1 MSYRSTFFRNRILG
15 KLRKILTED
24 ELNLLIHGGLNI
36 ELANQLRENVI
47 GTIQIPLCIADGF
60 MVNSKELLIP
70 LATEERSIVLQA
82 ERGAGLVDEGFHSE
96 SSEQIMI
103 GQLQVVNVSNLN
115 LAKKRVLSEKT
126 SLLEDASAISST
138 RKPIDLTARC
148 IDTVVGPMLIIE
160 LYVDVKDSMG
170 ANLVDSMCELIAPT
184 IEEITGGR
192 VNMRIL
198 SNLATSRMVHVTT
211 KVKKETLGEAIIERI
226 VKASAFASI
235 DPYRATTH
243 NKGVMN
249 GVSAVLLATGND
261 TRAVEAGAHAYAS
274 LSGVYRPLTEWNIDK
289 SGDLIGDLK
298 MPMSVGTIGGI
309 INAHPVAKLS
319 LRILGIKNA
328 AELGQAAASTGLA
341 SNLGALY
348 ILVTSGIKSIQP

>member
-1 MSYRSTFFRNRILG
+1 MSYRSVSFRNRILV
-15 KLRKILTED
+15 KLREILTEE
-24 ELNLLIHGGLNI
+24 ELSLLTHGGLNI
-36 ELANQLRENVI
+36 ELADQLRENVI

-60 MVNSKELLIP
+60 KVNGRELLIP

-82 ERGAGLVDEGFHSE
+82 ERGAELVDGGFHAK

-103 GQLQVVNVSNLN
+103 GQIQVVNVPNLD
-115 LAKKRVLSEKT
+115 LAEKRVLSEKT
-126 SLLEDASAISST
+126 SLLDDAGAISST
-138 RKPIDLTARC
+138 RKPLDLKVRR
-148 IDTVVGPMLIIE
+148 IETVVGPMLIVE
-160 LYVDVKDSMG
+160 LYVNVKDSMG

-184 IEEITGGR
+184 VEEVTGGR

-198 SNLATSRMVHVTT
+198 SNLATHRMVHVIT
-211 KVKKETLGEAIIERI
+211 KVKKETLGEAIIDRI
-226 VKASAFASI
+226 VKASAFASV

-274 LSGVYRPLTEWNIDK
+274 LYGVYRPLTVWNKDK
-289 SGDLIGDLK
+289 SGNLLGTLK
-298 MPMSVGTIGGI
+298 MPMSVGTVGGI

-319 LRILGIKNA
+319 LRLLGTKNA
-328 AELGQAAASTGLA
+328 AELGQVIASTGLA

-348 ILVTSGIKSIQP
+348 TLVTSGIKSIQP